1 MPMMHEKIEQRSRA
15 ELYRENARMLRRL
28 AFDMD
33 FDFCRR
39 AQIRALAS
47 GFERLADKLEGSPL
61 KQAAG

>member
-1 MPMMHEKIEQRSRA
+1 
-15 ELYRENARMLRRL
+15 MLRRL

-39 AQIRALAS
+39 AQIRALAN

-61 KQAAG
+61 KQAAD

>member
-1 MPMMHEKIEQRSRA
+1 MMHEKIEQRSRA

-39 AQIRALAS
+39 AQIRALAN

-61 KQAAG
+61 KQAAD